1 MTDVFAVSKGKD
13 VVMDFSA
20 LDHDKIQ
27 VDKVYEDLDLKC
39 SRNGKNVILT
49 TDIGALKI
57 KKYCNRCY

>member
-1 MTDVFAVSKGKD
+1 
-13 VVMDFSA
+13 MDFSA

-49 TDIGALKI
+49 TDIGALK
-57 KKYCNRCY
+57 KKNIAIDAIESAIVVDDSV

>member
-1 MTDVFAVSKGKD
+1 
-13 VVMDFSA
+13 MDFSA

-27 VDKVYEDLDLKC
+27 VDKVYEDLDLKS

-57 KKYCNRCY
+57 KNIAIDAIEAAIVVDDSV